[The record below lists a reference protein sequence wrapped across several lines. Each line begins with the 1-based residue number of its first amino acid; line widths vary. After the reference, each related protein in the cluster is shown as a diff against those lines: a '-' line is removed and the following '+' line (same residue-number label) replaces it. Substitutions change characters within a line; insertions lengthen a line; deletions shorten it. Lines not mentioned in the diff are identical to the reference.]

1 MCDTWVMKS
10 DNFAYSVAKNVSM
23 LQYATS
29 LSWGNGLSQTQEGCL
44 ALKADLE
51 SLEKLQYLQHIY
63 RMVLV
68 RICFSYCRRHCLIRY
83 VKGKEPRATLNSTFF
98 FINFPIQENVTAF
111 HLSSIVSFF
120 LWNSLFLSSPGSLY
134 VSLTSLDFG
143 ICLLQPP

>member
-1 MCDTWVMKS
+1 MYDTCVMKS
-10 DNFAYSVAKNVSM
+10 DNFVYSAAKNVSM

-44 ALKADLE
+44 ALNADLE
-51 SLEKLQYLQHIY
+51 SLEKPQYLQHIY

-68 RICFSYCRRHCLIRY
+68 RICFSYCRRHCLIKY
-83 VKGKEPRATLNSTFF
+83 VKGKEPRTTLNSTF
-98 FINFPIQENVTAF
+98 FINFPIQENVTAV

-120 LWNSLFLSSPGSLY
+120 IWNSLFLSSPGSLY

-143 ICLLQPP
+143 IYLLQPP